1 MAQQK
6 SERRIVPEARRKRGP
21 TVSARSRGGKAVPVK
36 QRTHQLRLS
45 FETADSPGARAHRG
59 RGGTAKGAPFPVP
72 PAVPKSKRKE
82 ESRASA
88 MMRAVCGQLRG
99 AFQQVAANRGAPGPD
114 RQSIEQVR
122 EHLNELLPALEA
134 ALTTDSYRPGDIRR
148 VWIPKS
154 GGGQRGLGIPNVVDR
169 VVQEAVRRVLEPLY
183 EPTFHEASHGFRPKR
198 SCHTALER
206 ARSFFEDG
214 NEWVVDLDLERFFDR
229 VHHQRLLSRL
239 SQRVK
244 DKPLLS
250 LIGRMLRAR
259 VVMPDGVVVG
269 TDEGVPQGGPLSPL
283 LSNIVLDELDT
294 ELSRRGLRF
303 VRYADDCN
311 IYVRSERAGR
321 RVMASVTGFIEGR
334 MRLVVNRE
342 KSAVARPEER
352 HFLGFSLRRKPVEE
366 TVQVLLSRRSAERLD
381 QKIRELTPR
390 SWGDRLERCIQRLN
404 EYMRGWVGFFSV
416 CTPGT
421 EWFLRNREKHLRAR
435 LRAIVL
441 KQWRSRRTRAR
452 KLIKLGLRRPTAWR
466 CVYDG
471 RKSIW
476 ALAYHKA
483 VERTL
488 SIAYFAKRGLCSLA
502 ELWLSRS
509 QHITASRQLLL
520 PLG

>member
-1 MAQQK
+1 
-6 SERRIVPEARRKRGP
+6 
-21 TVSARSRGGKAVPVK
+21 
-36 QRTHQLRLS
+36 
-45 FETADSPGARAHRG
+45 
-59 RGGTAKGAPFPVP
+59 
-72 PAVPKSKRKE
+72 
-82 ESRASA
+82 
-88 MMRAVCGQLRG
+88 
-99 AFQQVAANRGAPGPD
+99 
-114 RQSIEQVR
+114 
-122 EHLNELLPALEA
+122 
-134 ALTTDSYRPGDIRR
+134 
-148 VWIPKS
+148 
-154 GGGQRGLGIPNVVDR
+154 
-169 VVQEAVRRVLEPLY
+169 
-183 EPTFHEASHGFRPKR
+183 
-198 SCHTALER
+198 
-206 ARSFFEDG
+206 
-214 NEWVVDLDLERFFDR
+214 
-229 VHHQRLLSRL
+229 
-239 SQRVK
+239 
-244 DKPLLS
+244 
-250 LIGRMLRAR
+250 
-259 VVMPDGVVVG
+259 
-269 TDEGVPQGGPLSPL
+269 
-283 LSNIVLDELDT
+283 
-294 ELSRRGLRF
+294 
-303 VRYADDCN
+303 
-311 IYVRSERAGR
+311 
-321 RVMASVTGFIEGR
+321 MASVTRFIEGR

-421 EWFLRNREKHLRAR
+421 EWFLRNRDKHLRAR